1 MRKLF
6 IGLAVLA
13 MVGAACAK
21 STLATSPTTSAPTTS
36 ASPTTVDAAACA
48 QAATLYKSGT
58 LTIGTDN
65 PAYPP
70 YFGGTTP
77 KGSLWQVGY
86 PASGQGFESAVA
98 YAVAAKMG
106 FSTAQ
111 VAWTPIP
118 FDNSYAP
125 GPKKF
130 DMYLAQVSYNAKRAE
145 AVDFS
150 DSYYDV
156 NQALVAIKGSP
167 ITKAT
172 TITELKNY
180 VLAAPLG
187 TTSYDFI
194 TQVIQPTKQPGV
206 YKSLD
211 KTVAALNAH
220 QVDGIIV
227 DLPTSL
233 YIADPYVQEVKHS
246 TVVGQFANPAGTV
259 PEHFGIVLGKASS
272 LTPCVDAALASM
284 KTDGSL
290 ATITQTWLSEKT
302 NVGKVPVFGP

>member
-6 IGLAVLA
+6 IGLAMLA

-36 ASPTTVDAAACA
+36 ASPTPVDAMACA
-48 QAATLYKSGT
+48 QSATLYKSGT

-70 YFGGTTP
+70 YFGGTP
-77 KGSLWQVGY
+77 AKGSVWQVGD
-86 PASGQGFESAVA
+86 PASGKGFESAVA
-98 YAVAAKMG
+98 YAVASKMG
-106 FSTAQ
+106 FTTSQ
-111 VAWTPIP
+111 VAWSPIP

-125 GPKKF
+125 GTKKF

-150 DSYYDV
+150 NSYYDV
-156 NQALVAIKGSP
+156 NQALVAIKGTP
-167 ITKAT
+167 ITSAT
-172 TITELKNY
+172 TITELKSY

-194 TQVIQPTKQPGV
+194 TNVIQPTKQPGV

-211 KTVAALNAH
+211 KTVAALSAH

-246 TVVGQFANPAGTV
+246 TVVGQFANPAGTT
-259 PEHFGIVLGKASS
+259 PEHFGIVLGKGSS
-272 LTPCVDAALASM
+272 LTACVNAALAAM
-284 KTDGSL
+284 TADGTL